1 MSYFESLLAKRP
13 EKCYLPLW
21 RLKITDEEFEELRAV
36 LFECTKDRIHE
47 NPFIHR
53 GCEKEATLFFAEYWR
68 RQYVDGPHSIQMVF
82 EALGD
87 VIVSDFWTKAFYE
100 AACNGA
106 KQLGIEQY
114 QGGRADPLNDMLYQG
129 GLPMKLVTG
138 DIKNSVWD
146 RFTRGLVKRKI
157 NFDELNLG
165 LVASQSQSLKEYCGQ
180 MILGIVAGQ
189 HMLMPFYCQNKYDSW
204 FVYLIKLYNDVI
216 REQRLSQ
223 PFSLSFEL
231 EVDRVAKSFDSF
243 YVLKGPQRLS
253 SKFLE
258 EQGLDGK
265 PFFSIQVRENGRA
278 KDTFDF
284 KNGFCRYP
292 VRSRHPYHQED
303 NISLYIHEQEEP
315 HMGGDFDMGVPHI
328 LYRSKDDIYELGNR
342 IGQTASLLLV
352 PQNWEIKDSERFTI
366 YNYTWDGGSVKVI
379 EIDENFNDN
388 IVVSGSDGTITFG
401 KDTQLYWTEIQS
413 HPLYQP
419 DIVEPL
425 FHADKCKFALC
436 HDSEDGTSSHTNPK
450 VQFRNKWSSHWS
462 SIPEYGD
469 IFVRAID
476 KSGNYVTPIRFI
488 NVGDG
493 LVISPIQADK
503 DTCQIKVTWAHG
515 RVITTEGSLK
525 ANDVWEIKK
534 VDCHNPT
541 KIRFTFIPYNKSHNQ
556 FTLTV
561 RAPFKEFSIVDQDG
575 EDIINDGWIPFTDVD
590 KYQYHLVGQDI
601 QTFRVGNIVRKLE
614 WHEDNLYI
622 KEDREVIKRIPY
634 EGSLLTLFDSRE
646 KLRSLLDHTSKS
658 MLEAEIPVVFQIS
671 RTKSLQ
677 FYIKDAPYR
686 VKQKDLGQVI
696 FTGNHRKPITYKGR
710 VKLLPLDNPIAEPV
724 IVSPDPEKGYLLPV
738 EIQSWGKTLLYGYTR
753 GRICPGMVDCT
764 KLRDGKERYDNYLE
778 IKAAI
783 FQELE
788 SATLGSSLWN
798 RIIGWFHATQEND
811 IPAKT
816 LIELDCAASKAESL
830 LCLVFT
836 LYAECDSDDERSDLA
851 EQLTSFSSDI
861 GFQWYWLAPYMD
873 SLVMIL
879 ENFIQDINNPVMR
892 DIYCNWATGKEHED
906 MLRLL
911 VGLKDDAVYELYF
924 GQCMGEVLTG
934 LTEWMS
940 PLMVKSLTESY
951 DETDKSCISLAK
963 AIINN
968 PHSLCKTDMKSTV
981 YIEVSQNNLSEETD
995 EFFKPF
1001 YEKGSLGNERWFYKR
1016 VNAVMAH
1023 LNKDVNLFEQSDEIR
1038 RSIIYCCKSCNKRFI
1053 IELNN
1058 KLTNIKK

>member
-1 MSYFESLLAKRP
+1 MSYFESILAKRSD
-13 EKCYLPLW
+13 KCQLPLW
-21 RLKITDEEFEELRAV
+21 KLKITDGEFEELRAI

-47 NPFIHR
+47 NPFIHC
-53 GCEKEATLFFAEYWR
+53 GYEKEATLFFAEYWR

-129 GLPMKLVTG
+129 GLPMNLVTG

-146 RFTRGLVKRKI
+146 RFTRGLVNRRI
-157 NFDELNLG
+157 NFEELNLG
-165 LVASQSQSLKEYCGQ
+165 LVASQSQSLKDYCGQ
-180 MILGIVAGQ
+180 MILGIEAGQ
-189 HMLMPFYCQNKYDSW
+189 HMLMPFYCQNEYDSW
-204 FVYLIKLYNDVI
+204 FVYLIKLYKQEI
-216 REQRLSQ
+216 RKQRLSQ
-223 PFSLSFEL
+223 PFSLLFEL
-231 EVDRVAKSFDSF
+231 EVDRVAKSFVPF

-253 SKFLE
+253 SQFLE
-258 EQGLDGK
+258 EQGLEGK

-278 KDTFDF
+278 RDTFDF
-284 KNGFCRYP
+284 RNSFCRYP
-292 VRSRHPYHQED
+292 VISRHPYRQD
-303 NISLYIHEQEEP
+303 DYISLYVDDKVEP
-315 HMGGDFDMGVPHI
+315 HMGGDLDMGVPHI
-328 LYRSKDDIYELGNR
+328 LYRSRDDFYELGNR
-342 IGQTASLLLV
+342 IGQVDSLLLV
-352 PQNWEIKDSERFTI
+352 PQNWEVKDSEQFVI
-366 YNYTWDGGSVKVI
+366 YDYSWDGCSFKGI
-379 EIDENFNDN
+379 ELDEKFNES
-388 IVVSGSDGTITFG
+388 IVVSGPDGTITFG
-401 KDTQLYWTEIQS
+401 KDTQFYWTELLS
-413 HPLYQP
+413 RPLYQP
-419 DIVEPL
+419 DVVEPL
-425 FHADKCKFALC
+425 YHAEKCKFVLC
-436 HDSEDGTSSHTNPK
+436 YDSEYGTKSHFNPK
-450 VQFRNKWSSHWS
+450 VQFRNKWSDQWS
-462 SIPEYGD
+462 TTPNYGD

-476 KSGNYVTPIRFI
+476 NSGNYVTPTRII

-493 LVISPIQADK
+493 LVISPIHADK
-503 DTCQIKVTWAHG
+503 DTCQIKVSWEHG
-515 RVITTEGSLK
+515 RVSTTEGLLK
-525 ANDVWEIKK
+525 TNDVWEIKK
-534 VDCHNPT
+534 ADCQDPT
-541 KIRFTFIPYNKSHNQ
+541 KIRFTFIPKDNSHNQ

-561 RAPFKEFSIVDQDG
+561 RAPFKDFSILDQDG
-575 EDIINDGWIPFTDVD
+575 EDIVNDGWIPFSDVD

-601 QTFRVGNIVRKLE
+601 WEYRFGNVVRKLE
-614 WHEDNLYI
+614 WHEDMLFI
-622 KEDREVIKRIPY
+622 KQKGKLIKRIPY

-646 KLRSLLDHTSKS
+646 TLRSLLDHTSQN
-658 MLEAEIPVVFQIS
+658 MLDAELMVSFQVNRS
-671 RTKSLQ
+671 KNLR
-677 FYIKDAPYR
+677 FYIKDSPYR
-686 VKQKDLGQVI
+686 IKQNDLEQVV
-696 FTGNHRKPITYKGR
+696 FTGNNKKPIKYKGR
-710 VKLLPLDNPIAEPV
+710 VKLLPLDNPKAEPI
-724 IVSPDPEKGYLLPV
+724 IVSPDPERGYILPE

-753 GRICPGMVDCT
+753 GRICPGMVDRS
-764 KLRDGKERYDNYLE
+764 KIWLGKERYDNYIE
-778 IKAAI
+778 TKAAI
-783 FQELE
+783 SHELE
-788 SATLGSSLWN
+788 SSVLGSPLWN
-798 RIIGWFHATQEND
+798 RIIAWFHTTQEND

-816 LIELDCAASKAESL
+816 LIDLDCTAGKAESL
-830 LCLVFT
+830 LCLIFT
-836 LYAECDSDDERSDLA
+836 LYALCDNDDERSDLA

-1023 LNKDVNLFEQSDEIR
+1023 LNKDVNLFQQSDEIR